1 MATRISIRE
10 YEHLS
15 AVARGVV
22 PVGEEPAVASQSFT
36 VTGASQQSAAFNEK
50 TRFVRIHTGVD
61 ISLDWGTNP
70 TAVAGECDMV
80 AGQTEYFGVVNAT
93 QIKVAFIS
101 S

>member
-1 MATRISIRE
+1 MARISIRE

-22 PVGEEPAVASQSFT
+22 PVGEEPAVANQTFSI
-36 VTGASQQSAAFNEK
+36 TGGSQQSAAFNER
-50 TRFVRIHTGVD
+50 TRFVRIHVD
-61 ISLDWGTNP
+61 VNTSLDWAVNP
-70 TAVAGECDMV
+70 VATPGSCDMV
-80 AGQTEYFGVVNAT
+80 AGQTEYFGVVNAS